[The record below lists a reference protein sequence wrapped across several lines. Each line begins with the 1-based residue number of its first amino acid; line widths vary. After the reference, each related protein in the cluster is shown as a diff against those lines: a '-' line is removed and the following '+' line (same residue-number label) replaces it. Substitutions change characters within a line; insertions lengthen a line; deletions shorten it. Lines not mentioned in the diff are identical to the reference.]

1 MFHDVKAIAARSRAT
16 LLQDAIGVL
25 ALFAVL
31 VGSLH
36 LTAL

>member
-1 MFHDVKAIAARSRAT
+1 MFHEVKAITARARTT
-16 LLQDAIGVL
+16 LVHDAIGVL